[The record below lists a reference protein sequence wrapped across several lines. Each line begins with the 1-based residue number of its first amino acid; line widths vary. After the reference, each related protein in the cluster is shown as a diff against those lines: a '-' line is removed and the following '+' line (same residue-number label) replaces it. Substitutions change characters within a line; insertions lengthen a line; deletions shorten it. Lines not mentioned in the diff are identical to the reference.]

1 MEVKA
6 TIHYL
11 HMSPRKVRLVASL
24 IRGMELRQADL
35 HLDHLPKRAALPL
48 LKLLRSAAANA
59 KNNFELAETNLYV
72 KEIRVDEGPMLKRM
86 RPRAMGRG
94 ATIRK
99 RMSHVLLTLAT
110 RGVTE
115 TKKIGKQKAEEMRL
129 REVLPEE
136 ARPQGTIKAKIKEE
150 FNKKPIREGKPQNAI
165 RRMFRRKSI

>member
-6 TIHYL
+6 TLHYL

-24 IRGMELRQADL
+24 IRGMDLKRAEL

-59 KNNFELAETNLYV
+59 KHNFELAEHSLYV
-72 KEIRVDEGPMLKRM
+72 KEICVDEGPMLKRM

-99 RMSHVLLTLAT
+99 RMTHVLLTLAS
-110 RGVTE
+110 RGVME
-115 TKKIGKQKAEEMRL
+115 TKRTGKQKTEEAVI
-129 REVLPEE
+129 REVLPEHAGKE
-136 ARPQGTIKAKIKEE
+136 GTTKIKMKDV
-150 FNKKPIREGKPQNAI
+150 FNKKSVREVKPQNAI